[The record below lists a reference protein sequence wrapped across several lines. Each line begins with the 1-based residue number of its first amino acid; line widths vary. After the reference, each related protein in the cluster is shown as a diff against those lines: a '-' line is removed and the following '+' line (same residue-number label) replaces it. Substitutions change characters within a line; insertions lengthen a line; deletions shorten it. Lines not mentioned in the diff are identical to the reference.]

1 MRSKRAAAAA
11 LVVGLTASMGA
22 TSLASAA
29 TITED
34 EVLAAQQAWADGIVG
49 IGQTYLDKGDYR
61 AAASEHIRELYA
73 YEQGGVLFKPTLARE
88 DQFRGTFDEAL
99 SYFVGGGLEED
110 AGFAIKPWQQV
121 RFGERHMVIN
131 GQSALAMGN
140 YYFTPADSDVETKV
154 EYTFG
159 YIRDED
165 GRLRINLHHSSL
177 PFQN

>member
-1 MRSKRAAAAA
+1 MRIKRAAAAA

-22 TSLASAA
+22 TSLAAA

-34 EVLAAQQAWADGIVG
+34 EVTAAQQAWAEGIVG

-61 AAASEHIRELYA
+61 AAASQHIRELYA

-88 DQFRGTFDEAL
+88 DQFRETFDEAL
-99 SYFVGGGLEED
+99 SYFVGGGMEED
-110 AGFAIKPWQQV
+110 SGFAIKPWLQV
-121 RFGERHMVIN
+121 RFGERQMVIN
-131 GQSALAMGN
+131 GESALAMGN